1 MDIKKNITPEN
12 RWQGRFGDAVEWI
25 VLHYTGNPGD
35 TAKGEAAYFASQYVG
50 ASAHFFVDTKE
61 VWQSVEL
68 EDTAWHCGDGESR
81 NGCHNTNSVGV
92 EMCCTLR
99 DGEYFI
105 EDATVARTVEL
116 VKWLLTLYPGAK
128 LCRHFDVTGK
138 ICPEPW
144 VRAPVLWENFC
155 ERVEEEPMTRE
166 EKAAFEALTRKV
178 AELENQL
185 TQNVRTTA
193 SVSNSL
199 DEVAAHVNKVDQ
211 RTAAKYHNLK
221 ECPKW
226 SQPTVEKLVEA
237 KVLKG
242 EGAGDLALTEDLT
255 RTLVIVDRAGGFDK

>member
-1 MDIKKNITPEN
+1 MTIKKNITPEN

-68 EDTAWHCGDGESR
+68 EDTAWHCGDAESR

-144 VRAPVLWENFC
+144 VRAPVRWDVFC
-155 ERVEEEPMTRE
+155 ERVKEESMTRE
-166 EKAAFEALTRKV
+166 ERKEFESLAARVGTLEQKARAGEEFDRIIK
-178 AELENQL
+178 
-185 TQNVRTTA
+185 RT
-193 SVSNSL
+193 L
-199 DEVAAHVNKVDQ
+199 DAVDA
-211 RTAAKYHNLK
+211 RTAVRWRRAEDAPPWLR
-221 ECPKW
+221 
-226 SQPTVEKLVEA
+226 PTAEKLVSRGF
-237 KVLKG
+237 LLG
-242 EGAGDLALTEDLT
+242 DGRGDLALTEGMA
-255 RTLVIVDRAGGFDK
+255 RVLVALDRAGGFDGTGR